1 MIKIRSNTT
10 ELFHL
15 VYVSR
20 TTEAFLEQDI
30 EKIEN
35 VSQRNNQQF
44 NITGILVF
52 GNGRFMQFLEG
63 SEINVVRIFS
73 KIKKDS
79 RHHNIDVIR
88 RGSIPKRQFS
98 DWHMRLTYPNEINIR
113 SGVIYN
119 KLFDAKIKTETVIDY
134 AIESRALLLAFK
146 KMC

>member
-1 MIKIRSNTT
+1 MIKIRDNATD
-10 ELFHL
+10 LFHL
-15 VYVSR
+15 VYASR
-20 TTEAFLEQDI
+20 TTEAFLAQDI
-30 EKIEN
+30 KQIEF
-35 VSQRNNQQF
+35 VSQRNNQQL
-44 NITGILVF
+44 NITGVLVF
-52 GNGRFMQFLEG
+52 GNCRFMQFLEG
-63 SEINVVRIFS
+63 SEINVNRIFS

-88 RGSIPKRQFS
+88 HGIIPRRQFS

-119 KLFDAKIKTETVIDY
+119 KLFDAKIKTETVVDH

>member
-1 MIKIRSNTT
+1 MIIVNDNTT

-20 TTEAFLEQDI
+20 TTEAFLKQDI
-30 EKIEN
+30 EQIKF
-35 VSQRNNQQF
+35 VSQQNNLQF
-44 NITGILVF
+44 DVTGILVF
-52 GNGRFMQFLEG
+52 GNERFMQFLEG
-63 SEINVVRIFS
+63 SEINVIRIFS
-73 KIKKDS
+73 KIKKDP
-79 RHHNIDVIR
+79 RHHKIDVIR
-88 RGSIPKRQFS
+88 RGSIPRRQFS
-98 DWHMRLTYPNEINIR
+98 DWNMRLTYPNEINIR